1 MPDSFA
7 DVPDGQAYEAV
18 EIGGDIVLTVPPLDR
33 ERLARTERLTNRS
46 IEEHRKTL
54 DGLAR

>member
-1 MPDSFA
+1 MPDEFA
-7 DVPDGQAYEAV
+7 DVPEGQAYEAV
-18 EIGGDIVLTVPPLDR
+18 EIAGDIVLTLSPLDR
-33 ERLARTERLTNRS
+33 QRLARVERLANRS